1 MTILQTASKAF
12 SDHVY
17 GVDHVLF
24 FRLDIRTRPRLKRTA
39 SRMGTV
45 RIGATLEEIAPL
57 ATAFPERM
65 KYFLSYIEQ
74 GMQVF
79 FFDIEGKVVAYTWV
93 ATQDVYDK
101 FLWKYLFRVSPGE
114 FFHFTWIRDPQAPR
128 QPGAL
133 IVIQHMLEHFRE
145 REFIH
150 AKTTI
155 SSTNE
160 PSYRFCR
167 KMGYQQTDEAVDVRE
182 LFNHRWSRE
191 TTPRVLVP

>member
-57 ATAFPERM
+57 AAAFPERM
-65 KYFLSYIEQ
+65 KYFASYIEQ

-79 FFDIEGKVVAYTWV
+79 FFDIDSKVVAYTWV
-93 ATQDVYDK
+93 ATQDVYDR

-114 FFHFTWIRDPQAPR
+114 FFHFAGYVIPERRGSPV
-128 QPGAL
+128 AL
-133 IVIQHMLEHFRE
+133 IVIQHMLEHYRE

-167 KMGYQQTDEAVDVRE
+167 KMGYQQTDEAVDVHK

-191 TTPRVLVP
+191 TTPRVIVP